1 MSMQREEYWTELQ
14 TIGTTSILIEMTR
27 FGLLWHGNAAI
38 VKDGKRVDRNALAI
52 AWGADR
58 ELVYQEVVKGAHY
71 SLEHRQARKSKA
83 PARTA
88 ANGMF
93 VMGTWRSFAGQTQST
108 PARAGK
114 KSRPVDDAS

>member
-38 VKDGKRVDRNALAI
+38 VKDGKRVDRSALAI

-58 ELVYQEVVKGAHY
+58 EQVYQEVVKGAHY

-93 VMGTWRSFAGQTQST
+93 VMGTWRSFAGRPQDAQTHT
-108 PARAGK
+108 GK
-114 KSRPVDDAS
+114 KSHPLDDVS